1 MEHLPVRPETSAL
14 LSYSDG
20 LLSGEKPGKSRAQT
34 HAPAKSV
41 PANFPDV
48 RNAFRDLQNL
58 PFVHL
63 SKKLKPGHILVGRF
77 LGICEWAFFRLS
89 CQIGKKL
96 SKYFNL
102 MTVISRSI

>member
-1 MEHLPVRPETSAL
+1 MSAM
-14 LSYSDG
+14 SSCPDRQ
-20 LLSGEKPGKSRAQT
+20 LSGQKRRNQTFKKPAAAT
-34 HAPAKSV
+34 AV

-63 SKKLKPGHILVGRF
+63 TKKLKPGHILVGRF